1 MRGKTLAVVAGAL
14 LVMAGGAASLRG
26 ADTTGRWIHIRV
38 MEKGDKGET
47 VRVNLPVSVLE
58 TMASSIE
65 AEHMKDGRIQL
76 GNADVKAEDLRAM
89 WQSIRSSRDME
100 FVTVE
105 SGDETVRVAKSGDYL
120 LARVHG
126 QDGDKDRD
134 KDGEK
139 VEVKV
144 PIKVVD
150 ALLDAPE
157 GQLNVKAALQVL
169 AAHDAGDLVQVHDG
183 DSHVRIWIDS
193 RADTQD

>member
-1 MRGKTLAVVAGAL
+1 MRRKTLSVVLGVL
-14 LVMAGGAASLRG
+14 LVAAGSASLQG
-26 ADTTGRWIHIRV
+26 ADTTGRWIHVRV
-38 MEKGDKGET
+38 MDRGEKGET

-65 AEHMKDGRIQL
+65 AEHMKEGRIQL
-76 GNADVKAEDLRAM
+76 GDSGLKAEDLRAM

-105 SGDETVRVAKSGDYL
+105 SGDETVRVAKSGEFL
-120 LARVHG
+120 LAKVHDG
-126 QDGDKDRD
+126 QGGD
-134 KDGEK
+134 KDGER

-157 GQLNVKAALQVL
+157 GQLNFKAALQAL
-169 AAHDAGDLVQVHDG
+169 ASHDAGDLVQVRDG
-183 DSHVRIWIDS
+183 SSHVRIWIDS
-193 RADTQD
+193 RADPQD